1 MKKSI
6 ENIFSKNPQWPKV
19 CRILKKCS
27 QTGYSVIA
35 GGAVRDALLGK
46 IPKDFDI
53 ATSTHPDQ
61 LMSLFKKAQ
70 AVGKSF
76 GVIALPLG
84 QGRRIEIATFRKD
97 SIYKD
102 GRRPDSVEFCNI
114 EQDALRRDFTINALY
129 YDVQKKEVID
139 FVKGIHDIKK
149 QVIRT
154 VGEPQK
160 RFEED
165 KLRLLRAIRFAVAF
179 DFKIEKQTKK
189 YLKSLMPDIRQISQ
203 ERVID
208 EIEKMFSSEKFSE
221 IIQYLQ
227 YTNLFSILWPKWP
240 KSQKKNNRV
249 WNNLQFLKNKP
260 LFYWWVLLFSPF
272 IFAQNPFLKKSNT
285 AFTKNFQN
293 LKQKLQNQIK
303 QMNFYETIRLP
314 KDTIQHIIRFYVFYL
329 EMTSSNTQLP
339 HLNRSKKIYLIY
351 QYGIYVELFKIFIKH
366 QNKYKT
372 ELNSLLKFVNQNFP
386 NQSWPKPFL
395 TGHSFTQ
402 IKIPKNLR
410 SKFLKYMYAQQ
421 LALFVLN
428 KKQALQNAQK
438 IKKDPCLNYFDL

>member
-27 QTGYSVIA
+27 QKGYSVIA

-46 IPKDFDI
+46 VPKDFDI
-53 ATSTHPDQ
+53 ATSIHPDQ

-84 QGRRIEIATFRKD
+84 QGRRVEIAVFRKD
-97 SIYKD
+97 SAYKD
-102 GRRPDSVEFCNI
+102 GRRPESVEFCNI

-129 YDVQKKEVID
+129 YDIQKKEVID

-149 QVIRT
+149 QILRT

-165 KLRLLRAIRFAVAF
+165 KLRLLRAIRFAVVF

-189 YLKSLMPDIRQISQ
+189 HLKSLMPGIRQIAP

-208 EIEKMFSSEKFSE
+208 EIEKMFYSGKFSA
-221 IIQYLQ
+221 IIQYFE
-227 YTNLFSILWPKWP
+227 YTNLFSILWPKL
-240 KSQKKNNRV
+240 QKKNNIV
-249 WNNLQFLKNKP
+249 WSNLHVLKNKP

-272 IFAQNPFLKKSNT
+272 IFAQNPFLKKSNR

-329 EMTSSNTQLP
+329 EMTSSNIQFSR
-339 HLNRSKKIYLIY
+339 LNRSKKIYLIH
-351 QYGIYVELFKIFIKH
+351 QYGEYVELFKIFIKN
-366 QNKYKT
+366 QKKYKT
-372 ELNSLLKFVNQNFP
+372 ELNSLLKFVSQNFP
-386 NQSWPKPFL
+386 NQTWPKPFL
-395 TGHSFTQ
+395 TGQIFTQ

-428 KKQALQNAQK
+428 KKQALQKAQK